1 MHGYADAVLPPL
13 DPPSESDAND
23 AVTEAYPHLFS
34 PIRVGGLRLR
44 NRVMLPPHASAIGN
58 IYGTDEDAARNIA
71 YFEERVR
78 DGGPS
83 WVASL
88 STHLRNTLIPGFE
101 PTGVGAATTGFFRLP
116 YFIERVQAFSDAM
129 HRHGTSV
136 SVQMVHQGGMP
147 HGASSALSAP
157 VINLVPHVM
166 DQDDIDAFVREY
178 AESARLAQEG
188 RADGVELHL
197 NHDDIHEWFLSP
209 LTNQRTDAYGGSLE
223 NRCRFAV
230 QTLQAIRDAVGSR
243 MTVGVRMN
251 LREEVPGGYAAA
263 QGVTIAQFL
272 EGTGLI
278 DYVHGVVGSPWGNP
292 SYIQPTYFD
301 PAQWSNLAGEV
312 RRALSVPVVYSGRV
326 NGPQVAERLL
336 AAGHADIVGMARA
349 HIAEGRLLEKARGG
363 RESEIRPCV
372 GGNEC
377 ISRRYVEGLG
387 FGCAVNPQ
395 TGHEIEGQWPLV
407 SPSHRL
413 LIVGGGPAGMEL
425 AALTRE
431 AGFEVTLW
439 EASAQ
444 LGGQLRYACRA
455 PRHEM
460 YAAYLDWQER
470 RVGDLG
476 VEVELEHTASV
487 DDVLDAGPDIVAV
500 ATGATPRV
508 PPIAGADG
516 PGVVDLRD
524 VLAERVDVGQRV
536 LVVAQDDHVPPL
548 SVADFLSSR
557 GHEVVLTYPTAGP
570 APLLGRY
577 IVGGILGRLDAQG
590 VRMRFMEEVVAIR
603 GTQVVVR
610 NVYSL
615 REETIG
621 AFDTVVLACGAV
633 SDSGLYDAL
642 KPRRPSVHVLGD
654 AYAPRRLVFVTKQA
668 YALAELL
675 VRS

>member
-1 MHGYADAVLPPL
+1 MPTPEAGLA
-13 DPPSESDAND
+13 
-23 AVTEAYPHLFS
+23 AYPHLFE
-34 PIRVGGLRLR
+34 PITVGTMRLR

-58 IYGTDEDAARNIA
+58 IYGTDEDAERNIA

-78 DGGPS
+78 DGGVA

-88 STHLRNTLIPGFE
+88 STHLRNTVIPGFD

-116 YFIERVQAFSDAM
+116 FFVERVQAFSDAL
-129 HRHGTSV
+129 HGHGATV

-147 HGASSALSAP
+147 HGASAVMSAP
-157 VINLVPHVM
+157 VINLMPHVM

-178 AESARLAQEG
+178 AASARLSLEG
-188 RADGVELHL
+188 RADGVEVHL

-209 LTNQRTDAYGGSLE
+209 LTNQRTDRYGGSLE

-230 QTLQAIRDAVGSR
+230 ETLQAIRDEVGSAL
-243 MTVGVRMN
+243 TVGVRLN
-251 LREEVPGGYAAA
+251 IREEVPGGYDVAG
-263 QGVTIAQFL
+263 GVEIAQYL
-272 EGTGLI
+272 ESTGLI

-301 PAQWSNLAGEV
+301 PAQWSALAGELTA
-312 RRALSVPVVYSGRV
+312 ALSIPVVHTGRI
-326 NGPQVAERLL
+326 NGPDVAERVL

-349 HIAEGRLLEKARGG
+349 HIAEGRILQKAREG
-363 RESEIRPCV
+363 RVTEIRPCV

-387 FGCAVNPQ
+387 FACAVNPR
-395 TGHEIEGQWPLV
+395 TSHEVEGPWPAVSGPRSLV
-407 SPSHRL
+407 V
-413 LIVGGGPAGMEL
+413 VGGGPAGMEL

-431 AGFEVTLW
+431 SGFDVTLW
-439 EASAQ
+439 EAEDE
-444 LGGQLRYACRA
+444 LGGQLRYAAMA

-460 YAAYLDWQER
+460 YAAYLDWQGR
-470 RVGDLG
+470 RLRDLG
-476 VEVELEHTASV
+476 VDVKLGHRATVDEVAALGA
-487 DDVLDAGPDIVAV
+487 DVVAV

-508 PPIAGADG
+508 PQIPGADG
-516 PGVVDLRD
+516 PSVVDVRD
-524 VLAERVDVGQRV
+524 VLAGRATVGPRV
-536 LVVAQDDHVPPL
+536 LVVAQDDHVAPL
-548 SVADFLSSR
+548 SVADLLSGQ
-557 GHEVVLTYPTAGP
+557 GHEVVLTYATAGP

-603 GTQVVVR
+603 GSSVVVR

-615 REETIG
+615 REETVDG
-621 AFDTVVLACGAV
+621 FDSVVLACGSV
-633 SDSGLYDAL
+633 SDSGLYDQL
-642 KPRRPSVHVLGD
+642 KARLGSVHVLGD
-654 AYAPRRLVFVTKQA
+654 AYAPRRLVFATKQA

>member
-1 MHGYADAVLPPL
+1 MPTPEAGLA
-13 DPPSESDAND
+13 
-23 AVTEAYPHLFS
+23 AYPHLFE
-34 PIRVGGLRLR
+34 PITVGTMLLR

-58 IYGTDEDAARNIA
+58 IYGTDEDAERNIA

-78 DGGPS
+78 DEGVA

-88 STHLRNTLIPGFE
+88 STHLRNTVIPGFD

-116 YFIERVQAFSDAM
+116 FFVERVQAFSDAL
-129 HRHGTSV
+129 HGHGATV

-147 HGASSALSAP
+147 HGASAVMSAP
-157 VINLVPHVM
+157 VINLMPHVM

-178 AESARLAQEG
+178 AASARLSLEG
-188 RADGVELHL
+188 RADGVEVHL

-209 LTNQRTDAYGGSLE
+209 FTNQRTDRYGGSLE

-230 QTLQAIRDAVGSR
+230 ETLQAIRDEVGSAL
-243 MTVGVRMN
+243 TVGVRLN
-251 LREEVPGGYAAA
+251 IREEVPGGYDVAG
-263 QGVTIAQFL
+263 GVEIAQYL
-272 EGTGLI
+272 ESTGLI

-301 PAQWSNLAGEV
+301 PAQWSALAGELTA
-312 RRALSVPVVYSGRV
+312 ALSIPVVHTGRI
-326 NGPQVAERLL
+326 NGPDAAERVL

-349 HIAEGRLLEKARGG
+349 HIAEGRILQKAREG
-363 RESEIRPCV
+363 RVTEIRPCV

-387 FGCAVNPQ
+387 FACAVNPR
-395 TGHEIEGQWPLV
+395 TSHEVEGPWPAVSGPRSLLV
-407 SPSHRL
+407 
-413 LIVGGGPAGMEL
+413 VGGGPAGMEL

-431 AGFEVTLW
+431 SGFDVTLW
-439 EASAQ
+439 EAADE
-444 LGGQLRYACRA
+444 LGGQLRYAAMA

-460 YAAYLDWQER
+460 YAAYLDWQAR
-470 RVGDLG
+470 RLRDRGVDVKLG
-476 VEVELEHTASV
+476 HRATADEVAALSA
-487 DDVLDAGPDIVAV
+487 DVVAV
-500 ATGATPRV
+500 ATGATPRI
-508 PPIAGADG
+508 PQIPGADG
-516 PGVVDLRD
+516 PSVVDVRE
-524 VLAERVDVGQRV
+524 VLAGRATVGARV
-536 LVVAQDDHVPPL
+536 LVVAQDDHVAPL
-548 SVADFLSSR
+548 SVADLLSGQ
-557 GHEVVLTYPTAGP
+557 GHEVVLTYATAGP

-603 GTQVVVR
+603 GSEVVVR

-615 REETIG
+615 REETVG
-621 AFDTVVLACGAV
+621 GFDSVVLACGSV
-633 SDSGLYDAL
+633 SDSALYDEL
-642 KPRRPSVHVLGD
+642 KSRLGSVHVLGD
-654 AYAPRRLVFVTKQA
+654 AYAPRRLVFATKQA